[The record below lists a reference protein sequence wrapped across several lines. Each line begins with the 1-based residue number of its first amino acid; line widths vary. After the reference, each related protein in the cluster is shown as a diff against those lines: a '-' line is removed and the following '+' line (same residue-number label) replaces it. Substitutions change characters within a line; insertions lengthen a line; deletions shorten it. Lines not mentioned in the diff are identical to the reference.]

1 MVETGWD
8 GTNGIAG
15 IPNIGSWCG
24 HCGDDVKNGVR
35 DLEPDVRAEEL
46 GSKDK

>member
-1 MVETGWD
+1 LVGTAWD

-24 HCGDDVKNGVR
+24 DDVKNGAR

-46 GSKDK
+46 GSK